1 MSGDLTKEPGTA
13 ATPAAPADGG
23 ARPVLEAVDV
33 TKHFPVRGVRL
44 RRGAAPRV
52 VHAVENVSLSL
63 YAGRITAL
71 VGESGSGKS
80 TLARLL
86 AQLYPLTSGE
96 VRLHGRA
103 VHSLRGR
110 AFRDHVRKVQLILQ
124 DPFASF
130 NPVATIASTLKRAV
144 AIHQP
149 GKRGKDQAAV
159 IDDLLQQINLVPA
172 RQFTEKYP
180 HELSGGQ
187 LQRISI
193 ARALAAS
200 PEVFLADEPV
210 SSLDVSIRLGIL
222 NLLRRLTEERNAAML
237 YVTHDIA
244 SARYFAADTAVMYAG
259 EVVETGP
266 SEAVTQQAA
275 HPYTQ
280 LLIDSAPDPARDG
293 SGRVKDIGQPPS
305 LIDPPAGCRFHPR
318 CPFAMERCGS
328 QAPPSFDLTGGH
340 TARCWLYA
348 DDAEARERRAAN
360 ARTVGTGPAD
370 PAGPTDL
377 STETSPDTAV
387 PTSEGADA
395 P

>member
-1 MSGDLTKEPGTA
+1 MSDDEITGGGRRGTGGR
-13 ATPAAPADGG
+13 PADE
-23 ARPVLEAVDV
+23 PVLEAVGV
-33 TKHFPVRGVRL
+33 TKRFPVRSVVP
-44 RRGAAPRV
+44 RRGGGRRM

-63 YAGRITAL
+63 YPGRITAL

-86 AQLYPLTSGE
+86 AQLHPLTGGE
-96 VRLHGRA
+96 IRLHGRPVRPA
-103 VHSLRGR
+103 RGR
-110 AFRDHVRKVQLILQ
+110 AFRAYTREVQLILQ

-130 NPVATIASTLKRAV
+130 NPVATVASTLRRAV
-144 AIHQP
+144 ALHHP
-149 GKRGKDQAAV
+149 GTSRGEQDAV
-159 IDDLLQQINLVPA
+159 IDDLLRQINLVPA

-193 ARALAAS
+193 ARALTAS
-200 PEVFLADEPV
+200 PAVFLADEPV

-259 EVVETGP
+259 EVVESGP
-266 SEAVTQQAA
+266 SEAVTQRAA

-280 LLIDSAPDPARDG
+280 LLISSAPDPSRAG
-293 SGRVKDIGQPPS
+293 APRVRDIGQPPS

-318 CPFAMERCGS
+318 CPFAMDRCTRE
-328 QAPPSFDLTGGH
+328 APPAFDLPGGH
-340 TARCWLYA
+340 AARCWLYA
-348 DDAEARERRAAN
+348 DTPEARTRRAQN
-360 ARTVGTGPAD
+360 ADAVAGLTTGSATPAE
-370 PAGPTDL
+370 PAGQ
-377 STETSPDTAV
+377 
-387 PTSEGADA
+387 
-395 P
+395 

>member
-1 MSGDLTKEPGTA
+1 VSGDDTA
-13 ATPAAPADGG
+13 GDDTATDQDHPATRLPADE
-23 ARPVLEAVDV
+23 PVLEAVNV
-33 TKHFPVRGVRL
+33 TKHFPVRGGL
-44 RRGAAPRV
+44 RRRGGPRRV
-52 VHAVENVSLSL
+52 VHAVENVSLRL

-86 AQLYPLTSGE
+86 AQLYPLTGGE
-96 VRLHGRA
+96 VRLHGVA
-103 VHSLRGR
+103 VRTPRGR
-110 AFRDHVRKVQLILQ
+110 AFREYVSKVQLILQ
-124 DPFASF
+124 DPFGSF

-149 GKRGKDQAAV
+149 AKRGADQQAV
-159 IDDLLQQINLVPA
+159 IDGLLAQINLVPQ

-187 LQRISI
+187 LQRVSI

-222 NLLRRLTEERNAAML
+222 NLLRRLTEERNVAML

-259 EVVETGP
+259 EIVETGP

-280 LLIDSAPDPARDG
+280 LLIASAPDPSRAGGD
-293 SGRVKDIGQPPS
+293 RVRDIGQPPS

-318 CPFAMERCGS
+318 CPYAMERCKTDV
-328 QAPPSFDLTGGH
+328 PKSFEISAGH
-340 TARCWLYA
+340 AATCWLYA
-348 DDAEARERRAAN
+348 DDPEARAKRADN
-360 ARTVGTGPAD
+360 ARTVADLTAPA
-370 PAGPTDL
+370 P
-377 STETSPDTAV
+377 SV
-387 PTSEGADA
+387 
-395 P
+395 